1 MKRLLRCIVYAT
13 ATRIASSSNTS
24 SVSLTTSAS
33 QRESTIDMNYLMEFF
48 SNKFDHL
55 LDRVEMLSNET
66 SLSFD
71 NVNQKFDKRF
81 DDVNQKFDK
90 RFDDVNKKFDDVNKR
105 FDDVNKRFDL
115 MNEKFSDMSEDLLEL
130 LSSTQTPRS
139 ALLVDSCAR
148 QSVFLVRIAS
158 TSTSDIY
165 NTSTSYRHCSAF
177 AYQPFPSRKAVI
189 VTASHCLS
197 PFKTPFDPISITYLG
212 DDLIHDCSVLDFQS
226 APEDSSILTCP
237 GLTNLIGLVSS
248 GSSRLSQSVAIT
260 GFAVDTFKSSS
271 TSSKTHSHH
280 VPFSHFNS
288 SFALNVDFSRI
299 VSIAGPPHKLKDGS
313 VCVSS
318 PGEVLWSVNP
328 SGFVDRQ
335 VTEGMSGGPI
345 LDLKC
350 GVVGISHGR
359 SCNAGAFVDLTG
371 VDRFITSM
379 EYVP

>member
-1 MKRLLRCIVYAT
+1 MMKRLLCCLVYA
-13 ATRIASSSNTS
+13 AAIRIAASSNTS
-24 SVSLTTSAS
+24 SFRLTTSAS
-33 QRESTIDMNYLMEFF
+33 QDSTFDMNYLMEFF
-48 SNKFDHL
+48 SRRFDHL
-55 LDRVEMLSNET
+55 LDRVEVLSNET
-66 SLSFD
+66 SR
-71 NVNQKFDKRF
+71 RF
-81 DDVNQKFDK
+81 DDVDKKFDDVNK
-90 RFDDVNKKFDDVNKR
+90 KFDDVNKKFDDVNKR
-105 FDDVNKRFDL
+105 FDDVDDKFDL
-115 MNEKFSDMSEDLLEL
+115 MNEKFADVSEDLLEL

-139 ALLVDSCAR
+139 AALVDSCAL
-148 QSVFLVRIAS
+148 QSVFFVRIANIS
-158 TSTSDIY
+158 TINETNTTSF
-165 NTSTSYRHCSAF
+165 RHCSAF
-177 AYQPFPSRKAVI
+177 AYQPFPSKKAVI

-212 DDLIHDCSVLDFQS
+212 DDLIHDCSVLDFQGS
-226 APEDSSILTCP
+226 PEDSSILTCP

-248 GSSRLSQSVAIT
+248 DSSRLSQSVAIT
-260 GFAVDTFKSSS
+260 GFAVDTFSSS
-271 TSSKTHSHH
+271 TSSETDSHH
-280 VPFSHFNS
+280 IPFSHFNS

-299 VSIAGPPHKLKDGS
+299 VSIAGPPLKLKDGS

-318 PGEVLWSVNP
+318 PAEVLWSVNP

>member
-1 MKRLLRCIVYAT
+1 
-13 ATRIASSSNTS
+13 
-24 SVSLTTSAS
+24 
-33 QRESTIDMNYLMEFF
+33 MNYLMEFF

-71 NVNQKFDKRF
+71 NVNQKFDKRFDDVNQKFDKRF

>member
-1 MKRLLRCIVYAT
+1 M
-13 ATRIASSSNTS
+13 
-24 SVSLTTSAS
+24 TSAS
-33 QRESTIDMNYLMEFF
+33 QRESTIDMNNLKEFF
-48 SNKFDHL
+48 SNRFDDL

-66 SLSFD
+66 SLRFD
-71 NVNQKFDKRF
+71 NVN
-81 DDVNQKFDK
+81 K
-90 RFDDVNKKFDDVNKR
+90 RFDDVNKKFDKKFDDVNKR
-105 FDDVNKRFDL
+105 FDDVNQKFDDVNKRFDL
-115 MNEKFSDMSEDLLEL
+115 MNEKFDDMSEDLLEL

-158 TSTSDIY
+158 TSTSDIK

-212 DDLIHDCSVLDFQS
+212 DDLIHDCSVLDFQGS
-226 APEDSSILTCP
+226 PEDSSILTCP

-248 GSSRLSQSVAIT
+248 DSSRLSQSVAIT
-260 GFAVDTFKSSS
+260 GFAVDTFSSS
-271 TSSKTHSHH
+271 TSSETDSHH
-280 VPFSHFNS
+280 IPFSHFNS

-299 VSIAGPPHKLKDGS
+299 VSIAGPPLKLKDGS

-318 PGEVLWSVNP
+318 PAEVLWSVNP